1 MCKTDK
7 IHLNSI
13 ICVEFYSKVHGF
25 LLFILITTVYSWL
38 STLKCTSERFIWN
51 VNIIQC
57 EIWLS
62 ALSLAWK
69 SPPEMLQQ
77 MHVTGNPFV
86 SLISVAR
93 SLSKILS
100 WSSGISHAK
109 PIELWKTQR
118 KCWKW
123 CVNDN
128 QIENKTMPALRVLT
142 EHEEGKW
149 IKQNKKT
156 HGLPK
161 FVH

>member
-7 IHLNSI
+7 IHSNSI

-38 STLKCTSERFIWN
+38 STPKCTSERFIWN

-77 MHVTGNPFV
+77 MHVTENPFV
-86 SLISVAR
+86 SLISVA
-93 SLSKILS
+93 LSKILS

-109 PIELWKTQR
+109 PIELWKR
-118 KCWKW
+118 RENAG
-123 CVNDN
+123 NDVWTTIKSKTK
-128 QIENKTMPALRVLT
+128 QCPRCEHWLSMKKEN
-142 EHEEGKW
+142 E
-149 IKQNKKT
+149 
-156 HGLPK
+156 
-161 FVH
+161 